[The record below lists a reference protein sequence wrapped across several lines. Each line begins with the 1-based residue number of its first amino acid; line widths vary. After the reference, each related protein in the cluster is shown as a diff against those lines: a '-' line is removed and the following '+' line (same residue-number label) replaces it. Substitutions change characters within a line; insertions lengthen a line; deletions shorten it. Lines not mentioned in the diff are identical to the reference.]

1 MTQKR
6 RNAVRIL
13 QAAAI
18 AAAIA
23 CIALG
28 AARGEAAVVVRK
40 AILICLECIGVA
52 G

>member
-1 MTQKR
+1 MMPRR
-6 RNAVRIL
+6 RNAVRVL

-18 AAAIA
+18 FAGIA

-40 AILICLECIGVA
+40 AIFICLECIGVA
-52 G
+52 